1 MLILRA
7 FCDIMQEI
15 SERVKTHLV
24 ALKGNDFMNT
34 KFEKKANVALSLCD
48 NTGKLSIYNIFTLF
62 MDIATEHA
70 NELKLSSDD
79 LGDGLFWITVRT
91 KVQILDRPKMNDEM
105 TLKTW
110 PEKPSRVRANRHY
123 VISSGDTE
131 LIKGKSEWTVVDT
144 KTGKLCRVA
153 DLYPDGFEFSDDL
166 AVEEKFS
173 RISDDFSDAE
183 TLCEY
188 TVRSIDIDLVQHMNN
203 AAYIRTLMGA
213 FSTKELMDN
222 PIKEI
227 EIAYKAQSYE
237 GETLTIKCREV
248 EGAVE
253 YGMIKPDSTVAA
265 TIRIIK

>member
-1 MLILRA
+1 
-7 FCDIMQEI
+7 
-15 SERVKTHLV
+15 
-24 ALKGNDFMNT
+24 MNT
-34 KFEKKANVALSLCD
+34 KFEKKSNVALSLCD

-79 LGDGLFWITVRT
+79 LGENLFWVTVRT
-91 KVQILDRPKMNDEM
+91 KVQILERPKMSSEM
-105 TLKTW
+105 TLTTW

-123 VISSGDTE
+123 LISDGETP

-144 KTGKLCRVA
+144 ATGKLCRVG
-153 DLYPDGFEFSDDL
+153 DLYPDGFEFSDDI
-166 AVEEKFS
+166 AIENKFS
-173 RISDDFSDAE
+173 RISDDFSDTQ

-213 FSTKELMDN
+213 FSAKELTEN

-237 GETLTIKCREV
+237 GETLTIKYRDTEQ
-248 EGAVE
+248 GVE
-253 YGMIKPDSTVAA
+253 YLMVKPDSTVAA

>member
-1 MLILRA
+1 
-7 FCDIMQEI
+7 
-15 SERVKTHLV
+15 
-24 ALKGNDFMNT
+24 MNT
-34 KFEKKANVALSLCD
+34 KFEKKSNVALSLCD

-79 LGDGLFWITVRT
+79 LGENLFWITVRT
-91 KVQILDRPKMNDEM
+91 KVKIFDRPKMNAEM

-123 VISSGDTE
+123 VISDGDTE

-144 KTGKLCRVA
+144 QSGKLCRVA
-153 DLYPDGFEFSDDL
+153 DLYPDGFDFCSDL

-173 RISDDFSDAE
+173 RISDDFSDAQ

-213 FSTKELMDN
+213 FSTKELEEK

-237 GETLTIKCREV
+237 GETLIIKYRNTED
-248 EGAVE
+248 AVE
-253 YGMIKPDSTVAA
+253 YGMIKSDSTVAA
-265 TIRIIK
+265 TIRIVR

>member
-1 MLILRA
+1 
-7 FCDIMQEI
+7 
-15 SERVKTHLV
+15 
-24 ALKGNDFMNT
+24 MNT
-34 KFEKKANVALSLCD
+34 RFEKKTNVALSLCD

-70 NELKLSSDD
+70 YELKLSSDV
-79 LGDGLFWITVRT
+79 LGDNLFWITVRT
-91 KVQILDRPKMNDEM
+91 KVKILDRPKMSDVV
-105 TLKTW
+105 TLTTW

-123 VISSGDTE
+123 LISDGDRE
-131 LIKGKSEWTVVDT
+131 LVKGKSEWTVVDT
-144 KTGKLCRVA
+144 STGKLCRVG
-153 DLYPDGFEFSDDL
+153 DLYPDGFEFCEEL
-166 AVEEKFS
+166 AVEDKFS
-173 RISDDFSDAE
+173 RISDDFTDAQ

-213 FSTKELMDN
+213 FMTKELMEN

-227 EIAYKAQSYE
+227 EITYKAQSYE
-237 GETLTIKCREV
+237 GETLTIKYRDTED
-248 EGAVE
+248 GVE

>member
-1 MLILRA
+1 
-7 FCDIMQEI
+7 
-15 SERVKTHLV
+15 
-24 ALKGNDFMNT
+24 MNN
-34 KFEKKANVALSLCD
+34 KFEKKTNIALSLCD

-79 LGDGLFWITVRT
+79 LGENLFWVTVRT
-91 KVQILDRPKMNDEM
+91 KVQILDRPKMSSNI
-105 TLKTW
+105 TLTTW

-123 VISSGDTE
+123 LISDGDTV
-131 LIKGKSEWTVVDT
+131 LVKGKSEWTVVDT
-144 KTGKLCRVA
+144 SCGKLCRVG
-153 DLYPDGFEFSDDL
+153 DLYPDGFEFCEEF

-173 RISDDFSDAE
+173 RFSDDFSAAQ

-213 FSTKELMDN
+213 FSTEELTEK

-227 EIAYKAQSYE
+227 EIAYKTQSYE
-237 GETLTIKCREV
+237 GETLTIKYRDTED
-248 EGAVE
+248 GVE

-265 TIRIIK
+265 MIRIIR